1 MISLGVFVADVVNPG
16 NPDQQSLNPCN
27 DIGLQ
32 GDMNNDITPKYC
44 DDDRDSLNRVKTGID
59 YGWLDANC
67 ENSPL
72 GKHRNCDPMQTG
84 QIINDLE
91 HPTREYVYRYT
102 KAKRGCDEAV
112 RDLFTGLV
120 TIDTHGKAHPVPII
134 WGSQERAVAVIL
146 QHNVRKDNS
155 LVTDR
160 PKLPM
165 LAIRDTSFELF
176 RDRYIYHKAVN
187 YLKYRPD
194 NKPTFTVKERR
205 ERDTVFGVAWGL
217 PVKIGYTLYAWTLY
231 LEDMNQI
238 VEQIQLKFSPIAYI
252 AVRGVQWESIVT
264 LDSVA
269 NNLDAEPGEKK
280 RVIKY
285 EFNLT
290 AETYI
295 PQPIIRRKAVLDMKT
310 DVYNSVKEEDITEV
324 FNRIEIAVNDLDKSG
339 K

>member
-1 MISLGVFVADVVNPG
+1 MTEIVNPG
-16 NPDQQSLNPCN
+16 NQNQQSLNPCN

-32 GDMNNDITPKYC
+32 VDMNNDVPPGYC
-44 DDDRDSLNRVKTGID
+44 CPNPDTLNKVAGAPNF
-59 YGWLDANC
+59 GWLDESC
-67 ENSPL
+67 DKIPL
-72 GKHRNCDPMQTG
+72 GSQNNCDPMQTG

-91 HPTREYVYRYT
+91 HPDRGTIYRYT

-120 TIDTHGKAHPVPII
+120 VLDTNGKAHPIPII
-134 WGSQERAVAVIL
+134 WGTQERAVAVIL

-165 LAIRDTSFELF
+165 LAIHDTTFEFNRDK
-176 RDRYIYHKAVN
+176 YVYHKAIN
-187 YLKYRPD
+187 YLNSYRSD
-194 NKPTFTVKERR
+194 GKPGFTINEKR

-252 AVRGVQWESIVT
+252 SVRGVGWESIVK

-269 NNLDAEPGEKK
+269 NNLETEPGEKK
-280 RVIKY
+280 RVVKY
-285 EFNLT
+285 QFNLT

-295 PQPIIRRKAVLDMKT
+295 PQPIIRRKAVLKEKIDIF
-310 DVYNSVKEEDITEV
+310 NSVNEDEITEV
-324 FNRIEIAVNDLDKSG
+324 LHRIEVAINEG
-339 K
+339 E